1 MNRRM
6 ATEEI
11 TEGRAR
17 RLAAEIWGVDA
28 RATPLAGWQD
38 RNFRM
43 STSDGRA
50 FVLKLSHPDVDSE
63 AVENQIAI
71 VSHLAQGALAPMI
84 PRVVATV
91 GGRPFHRVSIAGGP
105 TRYVRLLSHLDG
117 RPLAAVEKRP
127 RHLLEDIGRTIATLA
142 LELASFHHPA
152 TRETHEWD
160 LMALPE
166 LAPLARHIADADLKA
181 AVESMLHRTCSSVLP
196 HRDELEH
203 GVIHGD
209 LNDHNLLVDP
219 APERPRLS
227 GIIDFGDAL
236 LSPVVADLAIC
247 LAYLML
253 ARDGAAAELEHT
265 IRGYHAV
272 RPLSATERRL
282 LPDLTAGRV
291 CASLLHAAHG
301 QARDPENTYL
311 QISAEPMWRL
321 FDTLRN
327 DDNPVT
333 RALEAVFP

>member
-1 MNRRM
+1 M

-11 TEGRAR
+11 TESRAS
-17 RLAAEIWGVDA
+17 RLAAEVWGIDA
-28 RATPLAGWQD
+28 RAALLGGWQD

-43 STSDGRA
+43 STADGRS
-50 FVLKLSHPDVDSE
+50 FVLKISHPDVDSE
-63 AVENQIAI
+63 TVENQVAI
-71 VSHLAQGALAPMI
+71 VLHLAQGGLGSKI
-84 PRVVATV
+84 PRVVATT
-91 GGRPFHRVSIAGGP
+91 GGKVIHREPIAGGP
-105 TRYVRLLSHLDG
+105 VRSVRLLSHLDG
-117 RPLAAVEKRP
+117 RPLATVADRP
-127 RHLLEDIGRTIATLA
+127 ERLLEDIGRNIATLA

-166 LAPLARHIADADLKA
+166 LAPLARHIADADLRA

-219 APERPRLS
+219 TPERPRLS

-236 LSPVVADLAIC
+236 LSPVIADLAIC

-253 ARDGAAAELEHT
+253 DRDDAAAELEHT
-265 IRGYHAV
+265 VRGYHGV
-272 RPLSATERRL
+272 RPLSSIERRL
-282 LPDLTAGRV
+282 LPDLTTGRV

-311 QISAEPMWRL
+311 QISAEPMWKL
-321 FDTLRN
+321 FESLRT

-333 RALEAVFP
+333 RALEAVF